1 MAEYSGVS
9 LRALLENRMRSYN
22 LSEID
27 ILPGFRGF
35 SRAETSVDV
44 SGQFSRD
51 IYLKLPIVT
60 APMPDVTDAHIAI
73 VAARNGGLGIIP
85 ATFSPEDQADKV
97 REVKKSEGGF
107 IENPFNLSLDDT
119 IGKALSAPYSNI
131 PVVEGKKLVGMFVF
145 AQYGEYFY
153 RQSKDFPIS
162 TAMLT
167 DLSRIAV
174 SPEDIKVE
182 GALNFQ
188 RAQAIMEERI
198 IPALAVVNN
207 NGELLYLVTMKDVA
221 SKETYYPDATRDG
234 KNRLCV
240 GAAILEYMTE
250 GNLRRMKLLADAE
263 VDVFVIEQA
272 HAWNI
277 DAGKLTKY
285 LKSAYPHINIVPG
298 NDSVARAVLFHQK
311 NGADGV
317 KIGQGPGSICITGD
331 EDVIGLW
338 RPQLSAVFDC
348 ARAAKMGG
356 IPCTSDGGIK
366 APYDAFKV
374 FCAGASAVML
384 GGLVAATKDSPAKE
398 GESGKKIYRGMGSP
412 ELVKANSTAFE
423 KYNQGTFIPEGKL
436 DILLITTSFEDFLR
450 GFKAKLTRIFERYG
464 AENLSNLHEKLFNGE
479 IRAQY
484 THNRS
489 TR

>member
-1 MAEYSGVS
+1 MSEYSGVS
-9 LRALLENRMRSYN
+9 LRELLEDPRRSYN
-22 LSEID
+22 PSELD
-27 ILPGFRGF
+27 ILEGFRKF
-35 SRAETSVDV
+35 SREKISADI

-51 IYLKLPIVT
+51 IFLKLPVVT

-73 VAARNGGLGIIP
+73 VAARNGGLGIVP
-85 ATFSPEDQADKV
+85 ATFSPEDQAAQV
-97 REVKKSEGGF
+97 RAVKKSEGGF
-107 IENPFNLSLDDT
+107 IENPFSLNPNNT

-131 PVVEGKKLVGMFVF
+131 PVIEGKKLVGMFVRD
-145 AQYGEYFY
+145 QYGEYFY
-153 RQSKDFPIS
+153 RQSKDAPIS

-174 SPEDIKVE
+174 SPDEVTVE
-182 GALNFQ
+182 GGLNFQ
-188 RAQAIMEERI
+188 RAQAVMEERI
-198 IPALAVVNN
+198 TPALAVVNHDR
-207 NGELLYLVTMKDVA
+207 ELLYLVTMKDVA
-221 SKETYYPDATRDG
+221 SKETYYPNATRDG

-250 GNLRRMKLLADAE
+250 DNLQRIKLLAGAE

-272 HAWNI
+272 HAWNV

-285 LKSAYPHINIVPG
+285 LKFTYPHINVVPG
-298 NDSVARAVLFHQK
+298 NDSVSRAVLFHHK

-348 ARAAKMGG
+348 GRAARQCE

-384 GGLVAATKDSPAKE
+384 GSLAAATSDSPAKE
-398 GESGKKIYRGMGSP
+398 VEPGKKLYRAMGSP
-412 ELVKANSTAFE
+412 ELVKAHSTAFH
-423 KYNQGTFIPEGKL
+423 KYNPETFIPEGNSR
-436 DILLITTSFEDFLR
+436 LLPITTSFEDFLR
-450 GFKAKLTRIFERYG
+450 GFDSKLKRIFERFG
-464 AENLSNLHEKLFNGE
+464 AENLGDLHQKLINGE

-484 THNRS
+484 AHNRS